1 MAIVKNAN
9 NRVDAADP
17 CPTSMK
23 STNHCL
29 AYTDIEAVSLEF
41 VVSTYNRSKTLKAS
55 NVLNIIAITKVG
67 LINGK
72 VIFQNTFHE
81 LTPSILVDS

>member
-41 VVSTYNRSKTLKAS
+41 VVRTYSKSKTLKAS

-67 LINGK
+67 LINGR
-72 VIFQNTFHE
+72 VTVSYTH
-81 LTPSILVDS
+81 LTLPTN